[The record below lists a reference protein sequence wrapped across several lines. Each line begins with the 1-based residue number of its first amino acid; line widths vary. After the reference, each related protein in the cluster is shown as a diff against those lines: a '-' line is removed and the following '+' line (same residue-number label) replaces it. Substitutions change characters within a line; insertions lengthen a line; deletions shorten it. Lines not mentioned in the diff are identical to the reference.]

1 MVPPVKR
8 NKGKEM
14 LWRVVLVALAPVL
27 TVALVAVL
35 EAIGLAPAGLTE
47 RLARLLLVPLGE
59 LSRAVGISAS

>member
-47 RLARLLLVPLGE
+47 RLLVPLGE